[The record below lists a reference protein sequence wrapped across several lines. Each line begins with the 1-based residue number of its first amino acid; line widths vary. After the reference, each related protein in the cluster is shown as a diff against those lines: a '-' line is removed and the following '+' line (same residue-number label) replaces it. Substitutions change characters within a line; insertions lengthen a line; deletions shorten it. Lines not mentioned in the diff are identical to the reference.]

1 VFPGV
6 VDRDALGLG
15 ERLIVKMIGAPDG
28 DFGPWD
34 GIDAFAREIGDAPL
48 ARQTGEGRPAEHEM
62 DRQRLPAIGSSVGAR
77 VTPIAGVLGP
87 LVTGMI
93 RFRLPDAAVNQY
105 VGGEIVTMFIAAPA
119 LIAAGVLWL
128 RNHRLAPVIAIGPA
142 AYTVYT
148 FITAIVGQEY
158 GRYDGN
164 VENAFFLYAGLVLGG
179 WLLVVLAG
187 LDLLMANVPTMPDGL
202 RNVTAGVFLVIAAFF
217 ALAWV
222 GQIAQVY
229 GGERSDAYLE
239 SPTLFW
245 LIKLMDLGFLLPLFA
260 TTGVAMLR
268 GQRLATTLA
277 YGMVSYAVCM
287 AAAVLGMAI

>member
-1 VFPGV
+1 
-6 VDRDALGLG
+6 
-15 ERLIVKMIGAPDG
+15 
-28 DFGPWD
+28 
-34 GIDAFAREIGDAPL
+34 
-48 ARQTGEGRPAEHEM
+48 M
-62 DRQRLPAIGSSVGAR
+62 DRQRLSAIVSFVVALGIL
-77 VTPIAGVLGP
+77 IAGVLGP

-287 AAAVLGMAI
+287 AAAVLGMAIAMVLRDDPAASVAMIAFLAPVALLLAFLTWRLLANYAHGGKGDMVHREPPVPIGRGHVG